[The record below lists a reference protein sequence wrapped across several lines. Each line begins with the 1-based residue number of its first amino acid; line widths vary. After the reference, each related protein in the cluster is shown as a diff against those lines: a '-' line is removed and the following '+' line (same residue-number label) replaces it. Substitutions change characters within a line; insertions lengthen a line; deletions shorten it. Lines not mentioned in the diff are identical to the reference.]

1 MDNATSP
8 LDRAIELCGGQAAL
22 ARVIGTK
29 QQNVAYWRTA
39 VKGVPAEMAQAIEDA
54 SGGKVT
60 RQELRPDVFGPP
72 SQPSEQEGQA
82 A

>member
-1 MDNATSP
+1 MEAPKTP

-22 ARVIGTK
+22 AREIGTK

-39 VKGVPAEMAQAIEDA
+39 VKGVPAEMAPMIEEA
-54 SGGKVT
+54 VQGQVT
-60 RQELRPDVFGPP
+60 RQELRPDVFG
-72 SQPSEQEGQA
+72 QPERA

>member
-1 MDNATSP
+1 MDTPKSP

-22 ARVIGTK
+22 AREIGTK

-54 SGGKVT
+54 VNGQVT
-60 RQELRPDVFGPP
+60 RQELRPDVFG
-72 SQPSEQEGQA
+72 ERA